1 MVTSLMLLLAVA
13 AAGLA
18 VGRVLRLPPVVAYLL
33 AGVLAGSAG
42 LGAVAQQE
50 GLEELA
56 ELGVALLLFGVGIEF
71 PADAFRRTVPRMLA
85 GGASQIAISIGV
97 TAVLF
102 RALAVPWP
110 AAILVGFLVSLSS
123 TALVFKLYADEGGV
137 DTPYGA
143 AATGLLLFQDLAL
156 VPMILLVPVL
166 AGPAESAFPAA
177 VAALLRA
184 TVAVGALLLL
194 ARTAL
199 PRLLELVAR
208 ARTPELFPLVAL
220 LIAFCT
226 AFGATQLGLSFPLG
240 MFLAGLA
247 LSESPYAH
255 QVFAEL
261 LPLRDAFVALFFTS
275 VGLLVQPSFVVANP
289 TVVLAMLAAVALKG
303 LVCGLVVTSIWQSA
317 RSGLMSGLALAQI
330 GEFSFVLSREGSKAG
345 LLTDGL
351 GQAFLGAAVVSMAAT
366 PFLMRAGRLLA
377 RAGSGTPGVASGP
390 TDHVLVVGYGT
401 TGQAIARV
409 LRETGLPFTAVDLDP
424 DQVRLGQREGI
435 PVRFGDASRRAVL
448 EASGGA
454 HARAAVVAVR
464 DPVATRRIVS
474 LLRQINSHGR
484 ILVRAH
490 RVTELD
496 DLERLGAN
504 EVIPAEFE
512 ASIELFVRLLMHL
525 GVPRNVVRIQESLI
539 RLEHYRALRGGETST
554 NLLVEA
560 RRLIRAGVLETVEIV
575 PGSPACGRTLAEIE
589 LRSRSGAT
597 VLNLVR
603 NDRPMPSPDGATR
616 LDAGDLL
623 VLYGSH
629 EAIDRALELLDPH
642 GPSA

>member
-1 MVTSLMLLLAVA
+1 MLLLAVA

-18 VGRVLRLPPVVAYLL
+18 VGRLLRLPAVVAYLL
-33 AGVLAGSAG
+33 AGVAAGAAG
-42 LGAVAQQE
+42 LGVVAQQE

-71 PADAFRRTVPRMLA
+71 PADVFRRTVPRMLA

-110 AAILVGFLVSLSS
+110 AAIFIGFLVSLSS

-137 DTPYGA
+137 DTPHGT

-156 VPMILLVPVL
+156 VPMMLLVPVL
-166 AGPAESAFPAA
+166 AGPGEDVFPAA
-177 VAALLRA
+177 VAALGRA

-194 ARTAL
+194 ARAVL
-199 PRLLELVAR
+199 PRLLDLVSR

-220 LIAFCT
+220 LIAFST
-226 AFGATQLGLSFPLG
+226 ALGATRLGLSFPLG

-275 VGLLVQPSFVVANP
+275 VGLLFQPSLVVANP
-289 TVVLAMLAAVALKG
+289 GGVLVMLAAVGLKG
-303 LVCGLVVTSIWQSA
+303 VVCGLVVALLWRST
-317 RSGLMSGLALAQI
+317 RSGFLSGLALAQI
-330 GEFSFVLSREGSKAG
+330 GEFSFVLSREGTAAG
-345 LLTDGL
+345 LLDEAL
-351 GQAFLGAAVVSMAAT
+351 GQAFLGAAAASMAAT
-366 PFLMRAGRLLA
+366 PFLARAGRLLA
-377 RAGSGTPGVASGP
+377 RVGASSPSGAAGPL
-390 TDHVLVVGYGT
+390 DQVLVVGYGT

-409 LRETGLPFTAVDLDP
+409 LRETRLPFTAVDLDP
-424 DQVRLGQREGI
+424 EQVRLGRQEGI

-448 EASGGA
+448 ESAGGA

-474 LLRQINSHGR
+474 LLRQINAHVR

-496 DLERLGAN
+496 ELERLGAN

-512 ASIELFVRLLMHL
+512 ASIELFVRLLTHL

-539 RLEHYRALRGGETST
+539 RLGHYRALRGGEAST
-554 NLLVEA
+554 NLLEEA
-560 RRLIRAGVLETVEIV
+560 RRIIRAGVLETVEVV
-575 PGSPACGRTLAEIE
+575 PGSLACGRTLGETE
-589 LRSRSGAT
+589 LRARSGAT

-603 NDRPMPSPDGATR
+603 NDQPLPSPDASTR
-616 LDAGDLL
+616 LEAGDLL

-629 EAIDRALELLDPH
+629 EAIDRALELLEP
-642 GPSA
+642 PRPPA

>member
-1 MVTSLMLLLAVA
+1 MLLLAIA
-13 AAGLA
+13 AAGLV
-18 VGRVLRLPPVVAYLL
+18 VGRLLHIPAVVAYLL

-42 LGAVAQQE
+42 LGVVAQQE

-71 PADAFRRTVPRMLA
+71 PADAFRRTVSRMLA
-85 GGASQIAISIGV
+85 GGASQIAISIAV
-97 TAVLF
+97 TALLF
-102 RALAVPWP
+102 RAFAVPWP
-110 AAILVGFLVSLSS
+110 SAVFVGFLVSLSS
-123 TALVFKLYADEGGV
+123 TALVFKLYADEGGI

-156 VPMILLVPVL
+156 VPMMLLVPVL
-166 AGPAESAFPAA
+166 SGPAESAFPAA
-177 VAALLRA
+177 VTALLRA
-184 TVAVGALLLL
+184 IVAVGALLLL
-194 ARTAL
+194 ARAVL
-199 PRLLELVAR
+199 PRLLDLVSR

-226 AFGATQLGLSFPLG
+226 AFGATRLGLSFPLG

-275 VGLLVQPSFVVANP
+275 VGLLFQPSIVVTNP
-289 TVVLAMLAAVALKG
+289 TGLLVMLAAVGLKG
-303 LVCGLVVTSIWQSA
+303 LVCGLIVAMIWRSA

-345 LLTDGL
+345 LLDNEL

-366 PFLMRAGRLLA
+366 PFLARAGRLLA
-377 RAGSGTPGVASGP
+377 RVGAGAPGAAAGP
-390 TDHVLVVGYGT
+390 TEHVLVVGYGT

-409 LRETGLPFTAVDLDP
+409 LRETALPFAAVDLDP
-424 DQVRLGQREGI
+424 AQVRLGQDEGI

-448 EASGGA
+448 ESAGGA

-474 LLRQINSHGR
+474 LLRQINAHVR

-504 EVIPAEFE
+504 EIVPAELE

-539 RLEHYRALRGGETST
+539 RVGHYRALRGGEAST
-554 NLLVEA
+554 NLLAEA
-560 RRLIRAGVLETVEIV
+560 RRIIRAGVLETVEVV
-575 PGSPACGRTLAEIE
+575 PGSLACGRTLAETE
-589 LRSRSGAT
+589 LRARSGAT

-603 NDRPMPSPDGATR
+603 NDRPVPSPDGSTR
-616 LDAGDLL
+616 LEAGDLL

-629 EAIDRALELLDPH
+629 EAIDRALELLEPRH
-642 GPSA
+642 PPPR